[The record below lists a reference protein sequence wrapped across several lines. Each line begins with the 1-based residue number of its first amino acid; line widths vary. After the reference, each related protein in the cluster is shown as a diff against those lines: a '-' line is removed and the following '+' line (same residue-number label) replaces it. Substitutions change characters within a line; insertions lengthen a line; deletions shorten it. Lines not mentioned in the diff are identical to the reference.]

1 MSPAATSCGVW
12 RWPVKPGS
20 DADRFKVDKAGMATT
35 IHHLRSLKAP
45 SSFVGF
51 QRRRFRGA
59 ERHTWQLSS
68 VRLTA
73 YRIEDDSDIHL
84 VIRNAAGKTMIAEI
98 PRPGCVSRKSLWRSQ
113 IAAAR
118 KVFMARDH
126 ATTSWKHVHQ
136 RITIRGLGFFDEIH
150 DVTGQAPDGVQL
162 WGNWVLR
169 SRETWTAVGT
179 VQAPLPARGPAAGP
193 AEIAWVVATAA
204 QGRGYAKEAARSLAD
219 RLSHAGWSVEAYIHP
234 RHLASQHVARAARMV
249 PTAAIRNGEQ
259 RWIRPPAEPVR

>member
-1 MSPAATSCGVW
+1 MVDLETSWRTKHLDLEPVTAAHAAELAPALD
-12 RWPVKPGS
+12 
-20 DADRFKVDKAGMATT
+20 DARLHQFTGG
-35 IHHLRSLKAP
+35 AP
-45 SSFVGF
+45 LDID
-51 QRRRFRGA
+51 A
-59 ERHTWQLSS
+59 
-68 VRLTA
+68 LTA
-73 YRIEDDSDIHL
+73 RFERL
-84 VIRNAAGKTMIAEI
+84 ATR
-98 PRPGCVSRKSLWRSQ
+98 RS
-113 IAAAR
+113 
-118 KVFMARDH
+118 
-126 ATTSWKHVHQ
+126 
-136 RITIRGLGFFDEIH
+136 
-150 DVTGQAPDGVQL
+150 PDGGQL

-179 VQAPLPARGPAAGP
+179 VQATLPARGPAAGP